1 MTNNTK
7 LRKQLEF
14 IIEIDKVKN
23 ILRKTKIFDG
33 SKFENDAEHS
43 WTISL
48 MAVLL
53 KEYANFE
60 FNLERVLYMLLI
72 HDIVE
77 IDAGDTFLY
86 SKDRDAAS
94 LNELKSAERIFGILD
109 DDQKNF
115 FLDIW
120 KEFEEKKT
128 NEAKFASVFDRLEPL
143 LQNYTSKG
151 YTWKTHN
158 ITRSMIIEK
167 NKHIEEGSKQ
177 IWEFVQLLLD
187 ECVAKGY
194 LSDL

>member
-1 MTNNTK
+1 
-7 LRKQLEF
+7 
-14 IIEIDKVKN
+14 
-23 ILRKTKIFDG
+23 
-33 SKFENDAEHS
+33 
-43 WTISL
+43 
-48 MAVLL
+48 
-53 KEYANFE
+53 
-60 FNLERVLYMLLI
+60 MLLI